1 MNPGKRLIRNTVFVV
16 WGTFAAFV
24 ALNRIYAATD
34 ADTTPWVRTALSL
47 GLRPVERGERPADV
61 DLATVKDFTHVSVR
75 GRLNVEI
82 VGGDAYKVSLV
93 PEAGQEPKFHAWREE
108 DMLRVWEEGDDEGAA
123 VATLHIEVPT
133 LVRISAHVN
142 QLSVRG
148 LKAEEVALV
157 GYGAMSAKL
166 QQNEVRHWRMFA
178 SEPMDVQMDDA
189 TFAAGTLKSGGDV
202 VIRRAE

>member
-1 MNPGKRLIRNTVFVV
+1 MNPGKRLVRNTVFVI
-16 WGTFAAFV
+16 WGACAAFV
-24 ALNRIYAATD
+24 GLNRIYAATD
-34 ADTTPWVRTALSL
+34 AATPWVRTALSL
-47 GLRPVERGERPADV
+47 GLQPVERRQRPADV

-82 VGGDAYKVSLV
+82 VGGAEYKVVLV
-93 PEAGQEPKFHAWREE
+93 PEAGQEAKFHALRDE
-108 DMLRVWEEGDDEGAA
+108 DMLRVWEEGNAEGAA

-133 LVRISAHVN
+133 LTRISAHVN

-157 GYGAMSAKL
+157 GYGALSAKL
-166 QQNEVRHWRMFA
+166 QQNEVRRWRMFG

-189 TFAAGTLKSGGDV
+189 TFAAGTFKTGGDV
-202 VIRRAE
+202 VVRRAE